1 MVLYFFNAY
10 PTKIVNISNF
20 VAMDRV
26 VLYIHGMGGGS
37 DSRIPS
43 ILRDVFA
50 TARVKVVARTYDF
63 DPEVAAKQI
72 GKWVEEL
79 KPDLVIGESLG
90 SMQAIR
96 VTGVPHLFVSPSLN
110 APFVFGQLAWMALIP
125 GVTWLLDRI
134 YKPREGD
141 RQPLHFTFKT
151 LRKYRQHRREA
162 LKNTTLNG
170 SKDYFF
176 AFFGTR
182 DHYRRYGIVTIRS
195 WEKYFG
201 KTYQIYEGTHFM
213 EEEHINALLV
223 PKICEILNV
232 SL

>member
-1 MVLYFFNAY
+1 M
-10 PTKIVNISNF
+10 KK
-20 VAMDRV
+20 V

-43 ILRDVFA
+43 ILREAFEP
-50 TARVKVVARTYDF
+50 ARVDIVARTYDF
-63 DPEVAAKQI
+63 DPELAAKQI
-72 GKWVEEL
+72 AAWVEEL

-90 SMQAIR
+90 AMQAIR
-96 VTGVPHLFVSPSLN
+96 VRGVPHLFVSPSLN
-110 APFVFGQLAWMALIP
+110 APLFFGNLAWMALIP
-125 GVTWLLDRI
+125 GVTCLLDRI

-141 RQPLHFTFKT
+141 RQSLHFTFKT

-162 LKNTTLNG
+162 LKNTTLAG
-170 SKDYFF
+170 SDNYFY
-176 AFFGTR
+176 AFFGIQ
-182 DHYRRYGIVTIRS
+182 DHYRRSGIVSIRS

-201 KTYQIYEGTHFM
+201 NTYEIYEGTHFM

-223 PKICEILNV
+223 PKICEILKV

>member
-1 MVLYFFNAY
+1 M
-10 PTKIVNISNF
+10 KK
-20 VAMDRV
+20 V

-43 ILRDVFA
+43 ILREAFEP
-50 TARVKVVARTYDF
+50 ARVDIVARTYDF
-63 DPEVAAKQI
+63 DPELAAKQI
-72 GKWVEEL
+72 AAWVEEL

-90 SMQAIR
+90 AMQAIR
-96 VTGVPHLFVSPSLN
+96 VRGVPHLFVSPSLN
-110 APFVFGQLAWMALIP
+110 APLFFGNLAWMALIP
-125 GVTWLLDRI
+125 GVTCLLDRI

-141 RQPLHFTFKT
+141 RQSLHFTFKT

-162 LKNTTLNG
+162 LKNTTLAG
-170 SKDYFF
+170 SDNYLY
-176 AFFGTR
+176 AFFGIQ
-182 DHYRRYGIVTIRS
+182 DHYRRSGIVSIRS

-201 KTYQIYEGTHFM
+201 NTYEIYEGTHFM

>member
-1 MVLYFFNAY
+1 
-10 PTKIVNISNF
+10 
-20 VAMDRV
+20 
-26 VLYIHGMGGGS
+26 
-37 DSRIPS
+37 
-43 ILRDVFA
+43 
-50 TARVKVVARTYDF
+50 
-63 DPEVAAKQI
+63 
-72 GKWVEEL
+72 
-79 KPDLVIGESLG
+79 
-90 SMQAIR
+90 MQAIR
-96 VTGVPHLFVSPSLN
+96 VTGLPHLFVSPSLN
-110 APFVFGQLAWMALIP
+110 APLVFGKLAWMALIP
-125 GVTWLLDRI
+125 GVTWILDRI

-141 RQPLHFTFKT
+141 RQPLHFAFRT

-170 SKDYFF
+170 SGDSFF

-182 DHYRRYGIVTIRS
+182 DHYRRSGIVSIRS

-223 PKICEILNV
+223 PKICEILNI